1 MHGAPQGSRFADQ
14 ARTRRNAS
22 RPEFISGWP
31 KAGGRAAKPADHQ
44 LRPLTL
50 AIQPIEGIKIRQRRC
65 FDCRCFVGE
74 RGSRIEAKQM
84 AVNPLKALLLLAAGC
99 TAAAATVYVSDV
111 FVPFDKDQPP
121 AALLPD
127 AAALGAAAKAA
138 RLPGQD
144 GVVEQQ
150 PANAPAAKAVLPTFD
165 LVSVQGDGS
174 IVIAGRAAPNAR
186 VEAVTETW
194 NVGATTAG
202 SNGDFAIVITLEPGD
217 YQILLRQIIA
227 DDIQLSREA
236 AIISVPESE
245 DGEVL
250 VLVEMAGEATRLVQC
265 RTQRRAILGR
275 RRWRA
280 AQQLR
285 LPLPPSTARRSRSK
299 RWKSRGAACSW
310 RERPPGRR
318 VLAYA
323 DNIVIGEAVASPA
336 GRFLI
341 ETERELALGDH
352 MIRVDAVGADGTEVL
367 ARAAV
372 PFTNEGA
379 DDIGDVFSAPSGA
392 RATETTG
399 ARTGT
404 VNRSVIIRRGDT
416 LWRISR
422 RVYGQ
427 GVRYSAIYLANQSQI
442 KDPDRIWPGQV
453 FRVPEETTEG
463 DLADMEAVG
472 KQATTMAIE

>member
-1 MHGAPQGSRFADQ
+1 
-14 ARTRRNAS
+14 
-22 RPEFISGWP
+22 
-31 KAGGRAAKPADHQ
+31 
-44 LRPLTL
+44 
-50 AIQPIEGIKIRQRRC
+50 
-65 FDCRCFVGE
+65 
-74 RGSRIEAKQM
+74 M
-84 AVNPLKALLLLAAGC
+84 AVNPLKALLFLAAGC
-99 TAAAATVYVSDV
+99 IAAAATVYVSDV
-111 FVPFDKDQPP
+111 FVPFYKDQPP
-121 AALLPD
+121 EALLPD

-144 GVVEQQ
+144 GAVEQQ

-165 LVSVQGDGS
+165 VVSVQGDGS

-186 VEAVTETW
+186 VEAVTETR
-194 NVGATTAG
+194 NIGATVAG
-202 SNGDFAIVITLEPGD
+202 SNGDFAIVFTLEPGD

-236 AIISVPESE
+236 AIISIPESE

-250 VLVEMAGEATRLVQC
+250 VLVEMAGEASRLVAVPNASSADSEAS
-265 RTQRRAILGR
+265 TLADSP
-275 RRWRA
+275 A
-280 AQQLR
+280 TA
-285 LPLPPSTARRSRSK
+285 PPPAPQHGSSISVEAVEIDGSSMFVA
-299 RWKSRGAACSW
+299 GAAD
-310 RERPPGRR
+310 PGRR

-341 ETERELALGDH
+341 ETERALALGDH

-392 RATETTG
+392 RASETTG
-399 ARTGT
+399 ARTGN
-404 VNRSVIIRRGDT
+404 VDRSVIIRRGDT

-453 FRVPEETTEG
+453 FRVPEETAEG

-472 KQATTMAIE
+472 TQATIIAIE

>member
-1 MHGAPQGSRFADQ
+1 
-14 ARTRRNAS
+14 
-22 RPEFISGWP
+22 
-31 KAGGRAAKPADHQ
+31 
-44 LRPLTL
+44 
-50 AIQPIEGIKIRQRRC
+50 
-65 FDCRCFVGE
+65 
-74 RGSRIEAKQM
+74 M

-99 TAAAATVYVSDV
+99 TAAAATAYVSDV

-121 AALLPD
+121 AALLSD
-127 AAALGAAAKAA
+127 AAPLDAAAKAA

-144 GVVEQQ
+144 GAVQQ
-150 PANAPAAKAVLPTFD
+150 QRANAPAAKAVLPIFD
-165 LVSVQGDGS
+165 VVSVQGDGS

-186 VEAVTETW
+186 VEAVTETQ
-194 NVGATTAG
+194 NVGDTTTG
-202 SNGDFAIVITLEPGD
+202 SNGDFVIVITLEPGD

-250 VLVEMAGEATRLVQC
+250 VLVEMAGEASRLLAVPNA
-265 RTQRRAILGR
+265 RLGDSGAPILAGTP
-275 RRWRA
+275 A
-280 AQQLR
+280 TAPPPT
-285 LPLPPSTARRSRSK
+285 PLHGSSISVEAVEIEGSSMFVA
-299 RWKSRGAACSW
+299 GAAD
-310 RERPPGRR
+310 PGRR

-323 DNIVIGEAVASPA
+323 DNIVIGEAVASAA

-372 PFTNEGA
+372 PFTNEGVA
-379 DDIGDVFSAPSGA
+379 DDIGDVSSAPPGA

-399 ARTGT
+399 N
-404 VNRSVIIRRGDT
+404 VNGSVIIRRGDT

-427 GVRYSAIYLANQSQI
+427 GMRYSAIYLANQNQI

-453 FRVPEETTEG
+453 FRVPEETAEG

-472 KQATTMAIE
+472 KQVTTIAIE

>member
-1 MHGAPQGSRFADQ
+1 
-14 ARTRRNAS
+14 
-22 RPEFISGWP
+22 
-31 KAGGRAAKPADHQ
+31 
-44 LRPLTL
+44 
-50 AIQPIEGIKIRQRRC
+50 
-65 FDCRCFVGE
+65 
-74 RGSRIEAKQM
+74 M

-99 TAAAATVYVSDV
+99 TAAATTVYVSDV

-127 AAALGAAAKAA
+127 AASLDAAAKAA

-144 GVVEQQ
+144 GAVEQQ
-150 PANAPAAKAVLPTFD
+150 PANAPAAKAVLPIFD
-165 LVSVQGDGS
+165 VVSVQGDGS

-186 VEAVTETW
+186 VEAVTETQ
-194 NVGATTAG
+194 NVGDTTTG
-202 SNGDFAIVITLEPGD
+202 SNGDFVIVITLEPGD
-217 YQILLRQIIA
+217 YHILLRQIIA

-250 VLVEMAGEATRLVQC
+250 VLVEMAGEASRLIAVPNA
-265 RTQRRAILGR
+265 RSADPRAPTLAGSP
-275 RRWRA
+275 A
-280 AQQLR
+280 TAPPPA
-285 LPLPPSTARRSRSK
+285 PLHGSSISVEAVETEGSSMFVA
-299 RWKSRGAACSW
+299 GAAD
-310 RERPPGRR
+310 PGRR

-323 DNIVIGEAVASPA
+323 DNIAIGEAVASPA

-379 DDIGDVFSAPSGA
+379 DDIGNVFSAPSGA
-392 RATETTG
+392 RASETTG
-399 ARTGT
+399 ARTGN
-404 VNRSVIIRRGDT
+404 VKRSVIIRRGDT

-463 DLADMEAVG
+463 DLSDMEAVG
-472 KQATTMAIE
+472 KQATTSAIE